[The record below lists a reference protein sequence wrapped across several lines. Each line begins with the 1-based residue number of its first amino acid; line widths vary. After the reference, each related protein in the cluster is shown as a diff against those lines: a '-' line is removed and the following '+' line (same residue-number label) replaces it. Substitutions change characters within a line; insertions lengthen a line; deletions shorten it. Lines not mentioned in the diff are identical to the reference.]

1 MTNWWPLHLFVSSG
15 TNRLPPI
22 CAKSAFGQKRTF
34 SQLRARSGL
43 PAKAMPAHPAD
54 DDGIK
59 MVERPKKAVDE
70 PDAVQARVHVDA
82 ETYWI
87 AFLIASIRSFAR
99 NGFCRNAMGS
109 KADAWILIAASSR
122 PLMKIIGHFR
132 PSAHN

>member
-1 MTNWWPLHLFVSSG
+1 M
-15 TNRLPPI
+15 I
-22 CAKSAFGQKRTF
+22 
-34 SQLRARSGL
+34 
-43 PAKAMPAHPAD
+43 
-54 DDGIK
+54 
-59 MVERPKKAVDE
+59 ERPEKAVDE
-70 PDAVQARVHVDA
+70 TNTAQARVHVGA
-82 ETYWI
+82 ETDWI